1 MVKYIYI
8 CKGVMV
14 MNVSLVIGN
23 NIKELMEKEN
33 LSLRKL
39 SESIG
44 VSHPTL
50 RKYVD
55 GSQPID
61 SEKLM
66 KVALYFQKPFDYFFK
81 EKHEYVRFLFRA
93 DKPQKAIK
101 NIDIDH
107 LKNAIYSY
115 MDIIGDS
122 SYKYIPQ
129 KYSINASDDK
139 KTIFNLVSKIALEQ
153 RRVANIEN
161 VIPENY
167 FEVIHNIGVNVIARD
182 FKNDNYFGASS
193 FSNEFGSYIIINNSD
208 NIPEERKIFSLIHEY
223 AHLLFHSEQYTD
235 NEYNAFYVSGK
246 SDLNEKIAN
255 KFAGY
260 FLMPK
265 NLVDMYI
272 ESRDNID
279 PIEMKKYFKVS
290 IQTLYLMLYEY
301 KYISRKKYTNFWK
314 QINSAGYKTKE
325 PHPLEKIDIQEK
337 NNKLIN
343 KIKGLYFKEE
353 ISVNKISEVLGTNTL
368 DTRRLLKEWRN
379 IDERYLSLG

>member
-1 MVKYIYI
+1 MVKLLY
-8 CKGVMV
+8 KGVV
-14 MNVSLVIGN
+14 IMNVSLVIGN
-23 NIKELMEKEN
+23 NIKELMDKEK

-50 RKYVD
+50 KKYID
-55 GSQPID
+55 GNQPID

-81 EKHEYVRFLFRA
+81 EKHENVCFLFRA
-93 DKPQKAIK
+93 DKPEKDIK
-101 NIDIDH
+101 NIDIDK

-115 MDIIGDS
+115 IDIIGDS
-122 SYKYIPQ
+122 SYQYIPQ
-129 KYSINASDDK
+129 KYSINISDDK
-139 KTIFNLVSKIALEQ
+139 KNVFNLISKIAIEQ

-167 FEVIHNIGVNVIARD
+167 FEVINNIGVNVIVRD

-193 FSNEFGSYIIINNSD
+193 FSKEFGSYIIINDSE

-246 SDLNEKIAN
+246 YDLNEKIAN

-260 FLMPK
+260 FLMPR

-272 ESRDNID
+272 ESKKHID

-290 IQTLYLMLYEY
+290 IQTLYVMLYEY
-301 KYISRKKYTNFWK
+301 KVISKEIYTNFWK

-325 PHPLEKIDIQEK
+325 PHPLEKIDIQDK

-343 KIKGLYFKEE
+343 KIKDLYFKEE
-353 ISVNKISEVLGTNTL
+353 ISANKISEVLGTNTI